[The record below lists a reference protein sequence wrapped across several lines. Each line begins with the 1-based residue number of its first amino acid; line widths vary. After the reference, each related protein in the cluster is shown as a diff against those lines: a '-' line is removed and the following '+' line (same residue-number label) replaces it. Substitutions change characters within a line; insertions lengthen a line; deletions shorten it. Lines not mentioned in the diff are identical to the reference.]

1 MTSLL
6 NLNTSQVAILV
17 DDMIDSGKTLAMAT
31 QSLKEHG
38 ARQVFAL
45 ISHGSSSP
53 ATRFWFIGVSQ
64 YILVSQ
70 DYFQKL
76 K

>member
-1 MTSLL
+1 MYFISAIH
-6 NLNTSQVAILV
+6 SQVAILV

-38 ARQVFAL
+38 AKQVFAL
-45 ISHGSSSP
+45 ISHGLSSSV
-53 ATRFWFIGVSQ
+53 TIFWFIGVSQ
-64 YILVSQ
+64 YISDSQ
-70 DYFQKL
+70 DYSPKL